1 MLQQRVGQVDS
12 NKFGIRGFNNS
23 GTRVFEVS
31 ETRNEI
37 AGWEITPGNL
47 QSDDSDGS
55 IALSA
60 TSQSLQIFTG
70 SVDFKRPKIVVGKLP
85 VHDGTTDSPYG
96 FAVFSGSQGEV
107 LSGSLDNTAVIIT
120 KNIAKLAGW
129 ELVPGR
135 LKSGTV
141 ADINGN
147 KASIALGTGATSATG
162 TPTANLFFVS
172 ASTNPVFYVGENFSY
187 VDDVLTAA
195 GWKIGK
201 GQISSSNGQAILS
214 GSGVLSLGSGTHGYE
229 QANRTYIDGPGNR
242 MSIGENF
249 SYSSDVLTAAGWTI
263 DTSKIKN
270 GTDIELD
277 ASNKRLSINNNS
289 MAFGFGVG
297 GTGKHGLHIDA
308 NNHIYS
314 TGEFIFGG
322 TSQFISA
329 SNGNV
334 EISSSNFHLTNA
346 GDVTMQGTITAVAG
360 EIGGFSV
367 GAGAISGD
375 SFFLSGSASGNEF
388 FISSSDFNVKANGK
402 ITGSNVLFT
411 GGVVGGFT
419 LSDTQ
424 LSATNFTLDTSGK
437 RITLGSSDD
446 VIILD
451 ADEGIQ
457 VGDST
462 FADAEFS
469 VDVRGNLKST
479 SGSIGGFNIASST
492 LSATNFSLDTSNKRV
507 TLGSSDDVIILDAD
521 EGIQVGDSTFADAE
535 FSVDVR
541 GNLKS
546 TSGSIGGF
554 GLSSDEIKSLNNNLR
569 LKSSGQ
575 ITGSQVL
582 FTGGDI
588 GGFELTS
595 TQINDTDDDLI
606 LKSSGQITGSNVKF
620 DGGTIGGF
628 TLNSTSLT
636 QGSFLEFTSTGTS
649 GEIRMTAVDIE
660 GAQGFLTKYNSTGG
674 SQGVFFHL
682 GDADSTANSSYIQI
696 DNRGSTD
703 IFTISSSNFLLHN
716 GDLSLTG
723 DITATAGK
731 IGDWN
736 ISGSLIGSNH
746 GALAAGAYKTK
757 LDGLRGY
764 FVINDSA
771 GTSPYIY
778 QSSDFGSKGIQ
789 LDSNYGGTFTPR
801 FYVGNG
807 ANRHIKYD
815 GTLVEILTD
824 KFFMGS
830 GSQFIS
836 GSNGNIE
843 ISSSNFHLDRAGNV
857 DMSGTITA
865 TAGQIAAFTIGE
877 DTLQITSG
885 STITQLGKLT
895 NTNSGDVGISI
906 SGSNTY
912 LDISATKFQG
922 DVFYPR
928 FEMRDNDNRAGM
940 YAGVIGSIDSNF
952 NASSDEFNF
961 VLIGNDNTTLFRA
974 GGGGNRFAGFYFT
987 GNTITDASTEGASDL
1002 IIRSN
1007 GQITASDATL
1017 TGTVNATGGTIGGF
1031 NIQETKLRSSSGNF
1045 IVSGSSGQ
1053 ITLGGGLGGSDDNRI
1068 VKLDA
1073 RTTAGGRA
1081 GDGAI
1086 RISVGHATQ
1095 TSAPFQVNAAGAVTG
1110 SQVLFTGGEI
1120 AGWHL
1125 DDSKF
1130 LSEEKQNYTDGTNEG
1145 TNQSTASLETG
1156 NLAKFL
1162 LESRQT
1168 QTKPA
1173 ISNVKRAEIVQQ
1185 VAAGAKNTI
1194 VQRYRQSDYSGNVNM
1209 TANAGEI
1216 ARPGVEWSWNYNR
1229 AYDEGKGESLTIS
1242 AVSGS
1247 WHEKEHGV
1255 SLTYKTGSREIIR
1268 LGKIKDPEGTP
1279 PGVSSAAPYRVYFG
1293 LSGSLET
1300 TASFGTYYG
1309 DGSNLTGVAGGGDVA
1324 VSGTPANNQLAVWT
1338 ADDTIE
1344 GDADLTWD
1352 GSDMTIGDDG
1362 RIIFGGTNGG
1372 SGGGLIYRD
1381 SGGTG
1386 RYAIQFPGSDIVVLS
1401 NRASNG
1407 VVQIRANTGTSGVS
1421 GEVTVLEVQDTKVIP
1436 GADGTIDLGA
1446 PDRRWENIYSADLQL
1461 SNEGT
1466 KGNEVDGTTGSWT
1479 IQEGDEDLYLLNRKN
1494 GKKYRFKL
1502 EEII

>member
-1 MLQQRVGQVDS
+1 
-12 NKFGIRGFNNS
+12 
-23 GTRVFEVS
+23 
-31 ETRNEI
+31 
-37 AGWEITPGNL
+37 
-47 QSDDSDGS
+47 
-55 IALSA
+55 
-60 TSQSLQIFTG
+60 
-70 SVDFKRPKIVVGKLP
+70 
-85 VHDGTTDSPYG
+85 
-96 FAVFSGSQGEV
+96 
-107 LSGSLDNTAVIIT
+107 
-120 KNIAKLAGW
+120 
-129 ELVPGR
+129 
-135 LKSGTV
+135 
-141 ADINGN
+141 
-147 KASIALGTGATSATG
+147 
-162 TPTANLFFVS
+162 
-172 ASTNPVFYVGENFSY
+172 
-187 VDDVLTAA
+187 
-195 GWKIGK
+195 
-201 GQISSSNGQAILS
+201 
-214 GSGVLSLGSGTHGYE
+214 
-229 QANRTYIDGPGNR
+229 
-242 MSIGENF
+242 MS
-249 SYSSDVLTAAGWTI
+249 
-263 DTSKIKN
+263 
-270 GTDIELD
+270 
-277 ASNKRLSINNNS
+277 
-289 MAFGFGVG
+289 
-297 GTGKHGLHIDA
+297 
-308 NNHIYS
+308 
-314 TGEFIFGG
+314 
-322 TSQFISA
+322 
-329 SNGNV
+329 
-334 EISSSNFHLTNA
+334 
-346 GDVTMQGTITAVAG
+346 
-360 EIGGFSV
+360 
-367 GAGAISGD
+367 
-375 SFFLSGSASGNEF
+375 
-388 FISSSDFNVKANGK
+388 
-402 ITGSNVLFT
+402 
-411 GGVVGGFT
+411 
-419 LSDTQ
+419 
-424 LSATNFTLDTSGK
+424 
-437 RITLGSSDD
+437 
-446 VIILD
+446 
-451 ADEGIQ
+451 
-457 VGDST
+457 
-462 FADAEFS
+462 
-469 VDVRGNLKST
+469 
-479 SGSIGGFNIASST
+479 
-492 LSATNFSLDTSNKRV
+492 
-507 TLGSSDDVIILDAD
+507 
-521 EGIQVGDSTFADAE
+521 
-535 FSVDVR
+535 
-541 GNLKS
+541 
-546 TSGSIGGF
+546 
-554 GLSSDEIKSLNNNLR
+554 
-569 LKSSGQ
+569 
-575 ITGSQVL
+575 
-582 FTGGDI
+582 
-588 GGFELTS
+588 
-595 TQINDTDDDLI
+595 
-606 LKSSGQITGSNVKF
+606 
-620 DGGTIGGF
+620 
-628 TLNSTSLT
+628 
-636 QGSFLEFTSTGTS
+636 
-649 GEIRMTAVDIE
+649 AVDIE

-682 GDADSTANSSYIQI
+682 GDAESTANSSYIQI

-723 DITATAGK
+723 DITANAGK
-731 IGDWN
+731 IGGWEV
-736 ISGSLIGSNH
+736 SGSVLGGTN
-746 GALAAGAYKTK
+746 GAAAYGAYKIK
-757 LDGLRGY
+757 LDAVRGS
-764 FVINDSA
+764 ISLTDS
-771 GTSPYIY
+771 TSIY
-778 QSSDFGSKGIQ
+778 NSSDFGSKGIQ
-789 LDSNYGGTFTPR
+789 LDTNHGGTFTPR

-815 GTLVEILTD
+815 GTLVDILTD

-865 TAGQIAAFTIGE
+865 TAGQIAAFSIGE

-895 NTNSGDVGISI
+895 NANSGDIGISI

-940 YAGVIGSIDSNF
+940 YVGLIGSIDSNF

-987 GNTITDASTEGASDL
+987 GDHIRSAATEGASDL
-1002 IIRSN
+1002 ILRSN

-1031 NIQETKLRSSSGNF
+1031 NIQTTKLRSSSGNF

-1073 RTTAGGRA
+1073 RTTAGGRT

-1125 DDSKF
+1125 DSSKF
-1130 LSEEKQNYTDGTNEG
+1130 LSEEKQNYTISTDEG
-1145 TNQSTASLETG
+1145 EYQSTASLETG
-1156 NLAKFL
+1156 NQAKFL
-1162 LESRQT
+1162 LESRNI

-1173 ISNVKRAEIVQQ
+1173 LTNVKRAEITQQ

-1194 VQRYRQSDYSGNVNM
+1194 VQRYRESDYSGNVNM
-1209 TANAGEI
+1209 TANAGAL

-1229 AYDEGKGESLTIS
+1229 LYDEGKSETIKIS

-1247 WHEKEHGV
+1247 WNEKEHGV
-1255 SLTYKTGSREIIR
+1255 ALTYSTGSREIIR
-1268 LGKIKDPEGTP
+1268 LGKIKDPQGTP
-1279 PGVSSAAPYRVYFG
+1279 PGGTAAAPYRVYFG

-1338 ADDTIE
+1338 AADTIE

-1386 RYAIQFPGSDIVVLS
+1386 RYALQFPGSDIVVLS

-1407 VVQIRANTGTSGVS
+1407 VVQIRANTGTSGAS